1 VLFDWT
7 YLEDL
12 CGCRGLKQR
21 NDWHALNVG
30 CRDAFEVRSDTA
42 KFRVHKRIDEVQVA
56 IEPREHSVLDA
67 IMDRKR
73 DLGAR
78 RPDLTEINH
87 THHFDI
93 SAGRFK
99 SELVL

>member
-30 CRDAFEVRSDTA
+30 RGDPFEVRPDAT

-56 IEPREHSVLDA
+56 IEPREQAVLDA
-67 IMDRKR
+67 IMNREC
-73 DLGAR
+73 DLGAG
-78 RPDLTEINH
+78 RPDLAEINQ

-93 SAGRFK
+93 SAC
-99 SELVL
+99 